1 MNDGTIDH
9 HYHHHAVLSNN
20 INGTWGTLVNDSAVI
35 NGDVFYHDFSF
46 ELPDP
51 SIDSTYEVNNLSW
64 SHTFVKEITLIFY
77 KLLKLNLELT

>member
-1 MNDGTIDH
+1 MPFFQI
-9 HYHHHAVLSNN
+9 

-51 SIDSTYEVNNLSW
+51 SVIQHMKSIIFLW

-77 KLLKLNLELT
+77 KLLKLNLEINLDLS